1 LLKTLTLPVEL
12 YMDELIKNSIWMD
25 LNDHL
30 NQGISKAFKRW
41 INIIVSFSHM
51 VNVRQIQI

>member
-1 LLKTLTLPVEL
+1 
-12 YMDELIKNSIWMD
+12 MDELIKNSIWMD